1 MKLQMS
7 PASSDTVPP
16 MSSGAV
22 TQQFKLANSMHGQK
36 PLLVKLKI
44 DFTFNGAP
52 VTEMGQVDSFPPGF

>member
-1 MKLQMS
+1 
-7 PASSDTVPP
+7 

-44 DFTFNGAP
+44 DFTFNGQP
-52 VTEMGQVDSFPPGF
+52 TTEMAQVDNFPAGY